1 MSMFV
6 LAAALA
12 FGTAAPEPAAPAPAP
27 TAPIDQLRTAP
38 IDPSSDMRRVCVVDR
53 STGPGLGRRY
63 CQTRAEW
70 VAQGTDPLA
79 RRR

>member
-1 MSMFV
+1 
-6 LAAALA
+6 
-12 FGTAAPEPAAPAPAP
+12 
-27 TAPIDQLRTAP
+27 LRTAP
-38 IDPSSDMRRVCVVDR
+38 IDPSTDMRRVCVVDR
-53 STGPGLGRRY
+53 STGPGIGRRY